1 MTTPRPSETSGADFT
16 HHAKCPPIAPL
27 AEVVARLERAGF
39 ALALGGSGLL
49 AALGL
54 SDTVRDWDLTTDAA
68 QDETRAVVADLE
80 PTLAGPSGVHAD
92 HKVML
97 PSREIE
103 LICRF
108 AFHVK
113 GGVVRIPTVVTRHWR
128 GIPVG
133 SAEAW
138 AVAYAL
144 MDRGEKSERLFTWLA
159 AHGADSGVV
168 ARLLAEPLSPALAAR
183 LGALST
189 SRTA

>member
-80 PTLAGPSGVHAD
+80 PT
-92 HKVML
+92 
-97 PSREIE
+97 E